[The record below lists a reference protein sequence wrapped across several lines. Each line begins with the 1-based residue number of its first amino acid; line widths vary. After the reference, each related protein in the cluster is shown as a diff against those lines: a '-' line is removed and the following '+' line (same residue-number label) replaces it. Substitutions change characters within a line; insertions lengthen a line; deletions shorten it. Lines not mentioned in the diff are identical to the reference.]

1 MILRKELTM
10 ITKDYENFVYADGGR
25 ELSGFKGKAGDCGAR
40 ALSIATA
47 YHKNSFVDYTHS
59 YKLLAQAN
67 KDFGFAKS
75 ARNGVEKTVFHS
87 VINKLG
93 WDWYPAPKFQGRKAK
108 CKDLPKGCF
117 IAQQAGHYVAVID
130 GVPWDIFD
138 SSQKMVYGYWKKNW
152 CFTWE
157 KKQ

>member
-1 MILRKELTM
+1 MYQQCYFEKDKTM
-10 ITKDYENFVYADGGR
+10 NIKNLNRFVYADGGR
-25 ELSGFKGKAGDCGAR
+25 QLSGYKGKTGDCGAR
-40 ALSIATA
+40 ALAIATA
-47 YHKNSFVDYTHS
+47 HHNKSFIDYAYS

-75 ARNGVEKTVFHS
+75 ARNGVEKNVYQS
-87 VINKLG
+87 VLNKLG
-93 WDWYPAPKFQGRKAK
+93 WHWVSAPKFQGRKAR
-108 CKDLPKGCF
+108 CADLPQGCF

-138 SSQKMVYGYWKKNW
+138 SSHRMVYGYW
-152 CFTWE
+152 E